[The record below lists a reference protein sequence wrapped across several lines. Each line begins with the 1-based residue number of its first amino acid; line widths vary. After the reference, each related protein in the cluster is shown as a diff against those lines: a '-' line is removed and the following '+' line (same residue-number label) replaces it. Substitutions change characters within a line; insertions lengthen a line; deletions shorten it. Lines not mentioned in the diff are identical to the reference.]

1 MSARHC
7 GQYRSPNIN
16 PPNFIQI
23 IRGSASVEKMIKK
36 LELFMTASG
45 EFLGEINAIGGTEV
59 AASFWVTS
67 QNSKLMN
74 LSLVW
79 GTQKP

>member
-1 MSARHC
+1 MANIGHLISTRLIL
-7 GQYRSPNIN
+7 YRSYVV
-16 PPNFIQI
+16 QL
-23 IRGSASVEKMIKK
+23 ASVEKMIKK